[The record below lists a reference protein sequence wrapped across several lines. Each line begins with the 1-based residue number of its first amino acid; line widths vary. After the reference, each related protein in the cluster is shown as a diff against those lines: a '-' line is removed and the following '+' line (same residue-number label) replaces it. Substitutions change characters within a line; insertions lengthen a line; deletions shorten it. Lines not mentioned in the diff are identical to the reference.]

1 MLPFAPHIFNF
12 KLKLQEVY
20 YEKIIIICVSV
31 LLAAACSLGVA
42 AYAVG
47 RVPAEDDRLTGMS
60 DADAAGEEI
69 IYLDDFWSGAG
80 QASIS
85 QMTDPSEVTL
95 QKIYRK
101 SAELVGTGKKVVLD
115 NNLFTDMYRRQN
127 YMDISSVEYDQ
138 ARLYAA
144 SSGDDETDMEKEAY
158 LVFIASVTKYF
169 SEYFYYTDYDYMQKN
184 YNRMQIG
191 AFFFCSDFKD
201 YGYDTIEKYCTALM
215 NNECDPTPNTYYV
228 CFESPAIERITG
240 NTFQAHLNVY
250 EDFKA
255 D

>member
-47 RVPAEDDRLTGMS
+47 RVSAEDDRLTGMS

-95 QKIYRK
+95 QKIYRE
-101 SAELVGTGKKVVLD
+101 SESLVRSGKKVVFD
-115 NNLFTDMYRRQN
+115 GNLFTDFYRYWN
-127 YMDISSVEYDQ
+127 YPIADAVKYDST
-138 ARLYAA
+138 RLYATL
-144 SSGDDETDMEKEAY
+144 SRDEETDLDREAY
-158 LVFIASVTKYF
+158 LVFIASVTTYF
-169 SEYFYYTDYDYMQKN
+169 SDYCYYDDYDYKHEL

-240 NTFQAHLNVY
+240 NTFQARLNVY